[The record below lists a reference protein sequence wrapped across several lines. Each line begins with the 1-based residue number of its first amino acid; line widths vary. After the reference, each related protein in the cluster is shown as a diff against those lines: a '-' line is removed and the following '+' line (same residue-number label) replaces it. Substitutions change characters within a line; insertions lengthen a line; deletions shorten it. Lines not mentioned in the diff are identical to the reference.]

1 MKLTL
6 MCVVLAASSGLAS
19 EREDRADIERVV
31 SILNDPRTTA
41 AQKGALFATDA
52 QNQLD
57 RLAELDHRM
66 IGDPQAPWSE
76 VTTTRMVIQSIRFI
90 TPDVA
95 LVDAVNT
102 QYGSIALVHRV
113 PVLIVMKKEKQD
125 WRIAAL
131 RLLFDL
137 SFFDTMA

>member
-1 MKLTL
+1 
-6 MCVVLAASSGLAS
+6 MCVVLAASSALAR

-41 AQKGALFATDA
+41 PQKGALFATDA

-66 IGDPQAPWSE
+66 IGEPRAPWSE
-76 VTTTRMVIQSIRFI
+76 VTTPRIVIQSMRFI

-102 QYGSIALVHRV
+102 QYGSVILVHRV
-113 PVLIVMKKEKQD
+113 PVLIVMKKEEQD

-131 RLLFDL
+131 RVLFDL
-137 SFFDTMA
+137 GSLP

>member
-66 IGDPQAPWSE
+66 IGEPRAPWSE
-76 VTTTRMVIQSIRFI
+76 VTTPRIVIQSMRFI

-102 QYGSIALVHRV
+102 QYGSVILVHRV
-113 PVLIVMKKEKQD
+113 PVLIVMKKEEQD

-131 RLLFDL
+131 RVLFDL
-137 SFFDTMA
+137 GSLP